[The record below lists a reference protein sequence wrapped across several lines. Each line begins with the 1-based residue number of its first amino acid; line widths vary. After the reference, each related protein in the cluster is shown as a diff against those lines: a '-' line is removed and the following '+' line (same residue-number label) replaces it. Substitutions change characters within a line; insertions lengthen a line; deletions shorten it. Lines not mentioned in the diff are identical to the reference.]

1 MKNYAVSFA
10 LACAAVFALVVSA
23 NAQDAQKKELPKFK
37 QDAVSLWLSP
47 SNQIH
52 NMGFGEYRSEKE
64 RMNEVADVVEPILK
78 KQGVKVYRNDPEESI
93 RDYTR
98 RANELKVDLYF
109 AIHSNAFDGT
119 AHGTVAYCHKFKDS
133 KGNET
138 EGYRFA
144 KRINEALME
153 IYPRNNRG
161 VKESYKMYKGK
172 PMWETSD
179 SHMPACLVEIAFH
192 DNEEDSKWI
201 LANIQPIGEQLAKAV
216 LEHLAAEHPDAVIK
230 E

>member
-1 MKNYAVSFA
+1 MKKFNLTLV
-10 LACAAVFALVVSA
+10 LAFVAAAALVASA

-98 RANELKVDLYF
+98 RANELNVDLYF

-119 AHGTVAYCHKFKDS
+119 AHGTVAYCHKFKDAY
-133 KGNET
+133 GNET

-144 KRINEALME
+144 KRINDALME

-161 VKESYKMYKGK
+161 VKESYKMYNGK

>member
-1 MKNYAVSFA
+1 MKKFNLTLVLAFVAAAA
-10 LACAAVFALVVSA
+10 LAASA

-52 NMGFGEYRSEKE
+52 NIGFGEYRSEKE

-78 KQGVKVYRNDPEESI
+78 KQGVKVYRNDPKESI

-98 RANELKVDLYF
+98 RANELNVDLYF
-109 AIHSNAFDGT
+109 AIHSNAFDGSARGTT
-119 AHGTVAYCHKFKDS
+119 AFCYKFKDPY
-133 KGNET
+133 GNET

-144 KRINEALME
+144 KRVNDALME
-153 IYPRNNRG
+153 IYPGKNRG
-161 VKESYKMYKGK
+161 VKESYNIYGGK

-179 SHMPACLVEIAFH
+179 SNMPACLVEVAFH
-192 DNEEDSKWI
+192 DNETDSKWI
-201 LANIQPIGEQLAKAV
+201 LANIKPIGEQLAKAV
-216 LEHLAAEHPDAVIK
+216 LEHLAAEHPDALEK
-230 E
+230 

>member
-10 LACAAVFALVVSA
+10 LACAALFALAASA

-47 SNQIH
+47 SNQI
-52 NMGFGEYRSEKE
+52 NNIGFGEYRSEKE

-78 KQGVKVYRNDPEESI
+78 KQGVKVYRNDPKESI

-98 RANELKVDLYF
+98 RANELNVDLYF
-109 AIHSNAFDGT
+109 AIHSNAFNKE
-119 AHGTVAYCHKFKDS
+119 AHGTVAFCHKFKDDN
-133 KGNET
+133 GNET

-144 KRINEALME
+144 KRVNEALME

-161 VKESYKMYKGK
+161 VVESYKFYDGK

-179 SHMPACLVEIAFH
+179 SNMPACLVEVAFH
-192 DNEEDSKWI
+192 DEEVDSKWI
-201 LANIQPIGEQLAKAV
+201 LANIKPIGEQLAKAV
-216 LEHLAAEHPDAVIK
+216 LEHLAAEHPDALEK
-230 E
+230 

>member
-10 LACAAVFALVVSA
+10 LACAAVFALAVSA

-52 NMGFGEYRSEKE
+52 NIGFGEYRSEKE

-119 AHGTVAYCHKFKDS
+119 AHGTVAYCHKFKDA

>member
-1 MKNYAVSFA
+1 MKKFNLSFV
-10 LACAAVFALVVSA
+10 LAFFAAAALVASA

-47 SNQIH
+47 SNQI
-52 NMGFGEYRSEKE
+52 NNIGFGEYRSEKE

-98 RANELKVDLYF
+98 RANELNVDLYF
-109 AIHSNAFDGT
+109 AIHSNAFNKEARGT
-119 AHGTVAYCHKFKDS
+119 TAFCYKFKDPY
-133 KGNET
+133 GNET

-144 KRINEALME
+144 KRVNDALME
-153 IYPRNNRG
+153 IYPGKNRG
-161 VKESYKMYKGK
+161 VKESYNIYDGK

-179 SHMPACLVEIAFH
+179 SNMPACLVEVAFH
-192 DNEEDSKWI
+192 DNETDSKWI
-201 LANIQPIGEQLAKAV
+201 LANIKPIGEQLAKAV
-216 LEHLAAEHPDAVIK
+216 LEHLAAEHPDALEK
-230 E
+230 

>member
-10 LACAAVFALVVSA
+10 LACAAVFALATSA
-23 NAQDAQKKELPKFK
+23 NAQEAQKKELPKFK
-37 QDAVSLWLSP
+37 PDAVSLWLSP

-98 RANELKVDLYF
+98 RANELNVDLYF

-161 VKESYKMYKGK
+161 VKESYKMYNGK

>member
-1 MKNYAVSFA
+1 MKKFNLTLV
-10 LACAAVFALVVSA
+10 LAFVAAAALVASA

-161 VKESYKMYKGK
+161 VKESYKMYNGK

-216 LEHLAAEHPDAVIK
+216 LEHLAAEHPDALEK
-230 E
+230 

>member
-1 MKNYAVSFA
+1 MKKFNLTLV
-10 LACAAVFALVVSA
+10 LAFVAAAALVASA

-52 NMGFGEYRSEKE
+52 NIGFGEYRSEKE

-98 RANELKVDLYF
+98 RANELNVDLYF
-109 AIHSNAFDGT
+109 AIHSNAFNGT

-144 KRINEALME
+144 KRINDALME

>member
-10 LACAAVFALVVSA
+10 LACAALFALAASA

-52 NMGFGEYRSEKE
+52 NIGFGEYRSEKE

-98 RANELKVDLYF
+98 RANELNVDLYL
-109 AIHSNAFDGT
+109 AIHSNAFNKE
-119 AHGTVAYCHKFKDS
+119 AHGTVAFCHKFKDDN
-133 KGNET
+133 GNET

-144 KRINEALME
+144 KRINDALME

-161 VKESYKMYKGK
+161 VKESYKMYNGK

>member
-1 MKNYAVSFA
+1 MKKFNLTLV
-10 LACAAVFALVVSA
+10 AAAALVASA

-52 NMGFGEYRSEKE
+52 NIGFGEYRSEKE

>member
-1 MKNYAVSFA
+1 
-10 LACAAVFALVVSA
+10 
-23 NAQDAQKKELPKFK
+23 
-37 QDAVSLWLSP
+37 
-47 SNQIH
+47 
-52 NMGFGEYRSEKE
+52 
-64 RMNEVADVVEPILK
+64 MNEVADVVEPILK

-98 RANELKVDLYF
+98 RANELNVDLYF
-109 AIHSNAFDGT
+109 AIHSNAFNGT
-119 AHGTVAYCHKFKDS
+119 AHGTVAYCHKFKDAY
-133 KGNET
+133 GNET

-144 KRINEALME
+144 KRINDALME

-161 VKESYKMYKGK
+161 VKESYKMYNGK

-216 LEHLAAEHPDAVIK
+216 LEHLAAEHPDALEK
-230 E
+230 